1 MVLAGRGA
9 PQEEETSVGV
19 TVAPFYSLGVGYVV
33 MLFGGLVGAA
43 VSIVLTYA
51 LFSGVELD
59 GLLVMTG
66 IFLCFLGTLLGAR
79 LALWLWRFTGRK
91 AAPSPR
97 P

>member
-1 MVLAGRGA
+1 LRRGA
-9 PQEEETSVGV
+9 PREEETSVGV
-19 TVAPFYSLGVGYVV
+19 TVAPFYSLGVGYLV

-43 VSIVLTYA
+43 ASIVLTYG

-79 LALWLWRFTGRK
+79 LALWLWRFAERNAT
-91 AAPSPR
+91 PSPR
-97 P
+97 L

>member
-1 MVLAGRGA
+1 
-9 PQEEETSVGV
+9 
-19 TVAPFYSLGVGYVV
+19 
-33 MLFGGLVGAA
+33 MLFGGLVGAV

-79 LALWLWRFTGRK
+79 LASWVWHFTERN
-91 AAPSPR
+91 ATPSPR

>member
-1 MVLAGRGA
+1 LRRGA
-9 PQEEETSVGV
+9 PREEETSVGV
-19 TVAPFYSLGVGYVV
+19 TVAPFYSLGVGYFV

-43 VSIVLTYA
+43 ASIVLTYA

-79 LALWLWRFTGRK
+79 LALWLWHVADRNAT
-91 AAPSPR
+91 PSPR
-97 P
+97 L